1 MWANCYEGL
10 CECLAAGRRA
20 MMPGVRSSAV
30 PAAMWAA
37 LEESGIA
44 VSFPHGH
51 GVGLEV
57 RDYPILVADTG
68 LRIRDDCVDELADLP
83 LEEKMVLNMEAM
95 VFALGEASVHIE
107 QSFVVGPEG
116 AEPLVEQ
123 DRSGPFI
130 PV

>member
-1 MWANCYEGL
+1 
-10 CECLAAGRRA
+10 
-20 MMPGVRSSAV
+20 
-30 PAAMWAA
+30 MWAA
-37 LEESGIA
+37 LEERGIA

-68 LRIRDDCVDELADLP
+68 LRIRDDCVDEPADLP
-83 LEEKMVLNMEAM
+83 LEENMVLNMEAM

-107 QSFVVGPEG
+107 QSFVVGAAG

-123 DRSGPFI
+123 DRSSPFI
-130 PV
+130 PA